1 MGLFDSNQLDLEQKY
16 KANSR
21 QVELGYKYGSVNM
34 ASNEMKLKYVKIY
47 ADENRETHFQDMEA
61 LLKNTDYAPPAP
73 PIAVSPHQTATG
85 TVAIGFPPGWFGDF
99 HPAPKCQWMVIT
111 SGVLEIGVSD
121 GEKRTL
127 PAGTI
132 AYLEE
137 AGSKGHS
144 TRVIGDKQS
153 ILMVTEVN

>member
-1 MGLFDSNQLDLEQKY
+1 MPDEVL
-16 KANSR
+16 
-21 QVELGYKYGSVNM
+21 
-34 ASNEMKLKYVKIY
+34 KLKYVNIY
-47 ADENRETHFQDMEA
+47 ADDHKETHFRDVETP
-61 LLKNTDYAPPAP
+61 LKYADFAPPAP
-73 PIAVSPHQTATG
+73 PIAVYPHQTATG

-99 HPAPKCQWMVIT
+99 HPAPKHQWMIIT
-111 SGVLEIGVSD
+111 SGTLEIGVSD

-144 TRVIGDKQS
+144 TRVIGDEIS
-153 ILMVTEVN
+153 ILMVTETN

>member
-1 MGLFDSNQLDLEQKY
+1 MTNAGL
-16 KANSR
+16 
-21 QVELGYKYGSVNM
+21 
-34 ASNEMKLKYVKIY
+34 KLKYVNVY
-47 ADENRETHFQDMEA
+47 ADDDKETHFRDMEVPLEDA
-61 LLKNTDYAPPAP
+61 DYAPPAP
-73 PIAVSPHQTATG
+73 PIAVSPHQKATG

-99 HPAPKCQWMVIT
+99 HPAPKHQWMIIT
-111 SGVLEIGVSD
+111 SGTLEIGVSD

-137 AGSKGHS
+137 SGSKGHS
-144 TRVIGDKQS
+144 TRVIGDTPS